1 MIDFSRV
8 IGFQWDAGNDRKNY
22 ERHGVSQT
30 EAEDV
35 FEDPDLLLMLDIDH
49 SRLEVRYNAL
59 GVTAAGRQLH
69 VTFTLRD
76 SGTLIRVISARAM
89 SREERRQY
97 GPAT

>member
-1 MIDFSRV
+1 MIDFS
-8 IGFQWDAGNDRKNY
+8 
-22 ERHGVSQT
+22 T

-35 FEDPDLLLMLDIDH
+35 FEDPDLLLMPDTDH

-59 GVTAAGRQLH
+59 GATLAGRRLH

-76 SGTLIRVISARAM
+76 CGTLIRVISARAM